1 MRLFVQAEGKANE
14 TDETKKNAP
23 VMSGA
28 FSIF

>member
-23 VMSGA
+23 FLKGA
-28 FSIF
+28 VFIF